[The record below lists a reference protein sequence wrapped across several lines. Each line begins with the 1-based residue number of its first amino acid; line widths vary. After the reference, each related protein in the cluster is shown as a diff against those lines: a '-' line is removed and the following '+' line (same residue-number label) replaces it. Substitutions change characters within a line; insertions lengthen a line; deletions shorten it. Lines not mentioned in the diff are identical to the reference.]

1 MTLECSDGKSIT
13 LKFPSPLV
21 GPLACH
27 WPPAVPPSLNCV
39 SNRVFL
45 QQDPLDPY
53 VEVLG
58 RVDQDLTIT
67 VERIVNYGT
76 DFGGCGSLLNY
87 LIITSSNFSLIPNAD
102 LGAYNEVVQLA
113 ANFPQLFSPTHSQV
127 KNEMDNVMQFWH
139 HAYNDYCTLMLP
151 HVQYKHDF
159 SKR

>member
-21 GPLACH
+21 GLLSLMTPLIKLHFKSC
-27 WPPAVPPSLNCV
+27 C
-39 SNRVFL
+39 L

-76 DFGGCGSLLNY
+76 DFGGC
-87 LIITSSNFSLIPNAD
+87 SS
-102 LGAYNEVVQLA
+102 
-113 ANFPQLFSPTHSQV
+113 
-127 KNEMDNVMQFWH
+127 
-139 HAYNDYCTLMLP
+139 
-151 HVQYKHDF
+151 
-159 SKR
+159 